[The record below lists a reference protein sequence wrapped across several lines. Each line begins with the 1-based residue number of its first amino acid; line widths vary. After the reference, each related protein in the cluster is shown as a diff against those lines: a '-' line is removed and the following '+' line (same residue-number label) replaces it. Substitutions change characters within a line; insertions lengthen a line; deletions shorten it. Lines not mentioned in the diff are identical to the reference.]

1 MSHVVCLLADARRA
15 LGNDPGHRSRASA
28 QELAARA
35 RLRDPLRAQIASARR
50 VCRRDPRHAM
60 HWCRLSNR
68 HSRAPLVRQGG
79 WSPGLGPLRW
89 RCTSNSVAA
98 AHDLQG
104 VLVLDG
110 KLEQWACPDVFHCR
124 RRIPSQ
130 SHPSSKPAALC
141 SPVQCNMQRCAA
153 RTISAHSSR
162 PDACVRL

>member
-1 MSHVVCLLADARRA
+1 M
-15 LGNDPGHRSRASA
+15 
-28 QELAARA
+28 
-35 RLRDPLRAQIASARR
+35 
-50 VCRRDPRHAM
+50 
-60 HWCRLSNR
+60 
-68 HSRAPLVRQGG
+68 VRQGG

-153 RTISAHSSR
+153 RTISVLSVPTAVVQMLACACENACAGHGADVRCWILTGGDGECKAQAQACTSHEPPPRFGGR
-162 PDACVRL
+162 PAGREQHVCRRERWVPESVCMQQP